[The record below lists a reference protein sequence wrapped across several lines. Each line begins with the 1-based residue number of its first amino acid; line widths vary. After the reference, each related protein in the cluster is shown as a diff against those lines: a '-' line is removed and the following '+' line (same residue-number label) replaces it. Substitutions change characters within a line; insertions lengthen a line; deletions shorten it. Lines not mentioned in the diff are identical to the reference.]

1 MRHTRT
7 LAAAA
12 TVLAVAGLAAC
23 GGSKS
28 ASNASSVSNGSGA
41 GSATSAPM
49 VTVADAMAQTTKATS
64 QYTSAKIKMSEKVN
78 AQGQDVNISGSGAMS
93 WKPIAMDMTMTMPQ
107 LAAQLGGDGS
117 MRMMMSGTT
126 MYMNMGDAAAAKSG
140 GKHWTKMDLSALGA
154 SGQAMADQMNSN
166 SSNDPATQLKLFTS
180 SADIKRV
187 GQETVDG
194 VQATHY
200 SGSVDLAKLAANQDP
215 SLKSLLS
222 QSTKL
227 GLTTMNVD
235 LWVNDQ
241 GLPVRVHESTPA
253 TATTQLDVMVDYSD
267 YGTAPVTITAPPAS
281 DTTDLSGMLNGAAGS
296 VGGTS

>member
-1 MRHTRT
+1 MRHIRT

-12 TVLAVAGLAAC
+12 TALAVAGLAAC
-23 GGSKS
+23 GGSTTT
-28 ASNASSVSNGSGA
+28 SNASGAASAVSV
-41 GSATSAPM
+41 PM
-49 VTVADAMAQTTKATS
+49 VTVADAMSQSTKATAR
-64 QYTSAKIKMSEKVN
+64 YTSVKIKMSEN
-78 AQGQDVNISGSGAMS
+78 IHARGQDVSTTGSGAMS
-93 WKPIAMDMTMTMPQ
+93 WQPIAVDMTMTMPQ
-107 LAAQLGGDGS
+107 FAAQLGGDGS
-117 MRMMMSGTT
+117 MRMLMSGTT
-126 MYMNMGDAAAAKSG
+126 MYMNMGDAAAAKLG
-140 GKHWTKMDLSALGA
+140 GKHWMKMDLSALGA

-180 SADIKRV
+180 SPDIKRV

-200 SGSVDLAKLAANQDP
+200 SGTVDITKLAATQDP

-241 GLPVRVHESTPA
+241 SLPVRMHESTA
-253 TATTQLDVMVDYSD
+253 STATTQLDVTADYSD
-267 YGTAPVTITAPPAS
+267 YGTTPVTVTAPPAG
-281 DTTDLSGMLNGAAGS
+281 DTKDLSDMLKGATGS
-296 VGGTS
+296 IGSTT

>member
-12 TVLAVAGLAAC
+12 AVLAMAGLAAC
-23 GGSKS
+23 GGSRT
-28 ASNASSVSNGSGA
+28 ASNAAGA
-41 GSATSAPM
+41 SATSVQM
-49 VTVADAMAQTTKATS
+49 VTVADAMSQSTKVTS
-64 QYTSAKIKMSEKVN
+64 QYTSVKMKLSEN
-78 AQGQDVNISGSGAMS
+78 IHTQGQDVSVTGSGAMS

-117 MRMMMSGTT
+117 MRMLMSGTT
-126 MYMNMGDAAAAKSG
+126 MYMNMGDAAAAKFG
-140 GKHWTKMDLSALGA
+140 GKHWMKMDLSARGA

-166 SSNDPATQLKLFTS
+166 AGNDPATQLKLFTS

-187 GQETVDG
+187 GQEAVNG

-200 SGSVDLAKLAANQDP
+200 AGTVDITKLAAGQDA

-241 GLPVRVHESTPA
+241 SLPVRIHESTPSTAA
-253 TATTQLDVMVDYSD
+253 TQFDVTVDYSD
-267 YGTAPVTITAPPAS
+267 YSTTPVTVTAPPAG
-281 DTTDLSGMLNGAAGS
+281 DTTDLSDKLKGTPAGGS
-296 VGGTS
+296 S